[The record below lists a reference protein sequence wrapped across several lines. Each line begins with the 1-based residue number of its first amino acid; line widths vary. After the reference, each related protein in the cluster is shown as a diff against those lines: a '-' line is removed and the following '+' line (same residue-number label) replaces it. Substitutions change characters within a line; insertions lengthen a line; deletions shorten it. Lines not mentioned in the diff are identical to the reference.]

1 MRTKNEIGLNRRLG
15 APLALALAAGALV
28 ATPVM
33 AQGQYY
39 EDKDEPDPGPGYHYR
54 AVNQAQTEER
64 DWYEPNDVSE
74 WFDEDDGDYV
84 QYRSNQWEANEPD
97 AVIYD
102 QYYTV
107 EYQPREGATREQ
119 DATAEDTDYYYDP
132 YQKETR
138 ERARVHNTEPPVRT
152 QRQQTSFSTQVNG
165 ALQSY
170 REINLQGQP
179 EPHTVV
185 KVRTNDGRIALVDLG
200 PRVDLRQMNLE
211 QGDMVVAEGR
221 RGTINNEPVLI
232 ATSIRAEGQSR
243 QLRTSGVGDDLWLQ
257 GTQNRGDQAAPRRER
272 PPRAENR
279 GSMTNRDMQR
289 RQYRTTQDRQMT
301 AAATPTRLHGDLQ
314 SFGRVQLQGQ
324 QDAHTIVEMRLD
336 DGQRALVNLGPRVD
350 PQDLN
355 LKRGD
360 TITVEGRRGRIN
372 QQPVLM
378 ATSIEVNGE
387 RTQIQQP
394 RAMNLQQD
402 NDLREQDESGYLYT
416 TERVAQTGETGQG
429 QDVSQIVASWPSEAK
444 DAAEA
449 MQRKYGQP
457 DVKTSEMLIWKKTG
471 PFEKTIVH
479 KEAVRHDFPTP
490 HKDVLE
496 QCVKYEAPADKM
508 DELAQFDGSLTVR
521 RTDGLMCSRCNSEE
535 MNILALNLADQIVK
549 GDLSVDEARDQLA
562 ETARAYEQGQRLP
575 MTQEL
580 QFKTSGST
588 EQSDTPNDDTDTGP
602 LFDSG
607 GSS

>member
-1 MRTKNEIGLNRRLG
+1 MRPKIDSCLNRRMG
-15 APLALALAAGALV
+15 APLALAMAAGAL
-28 ATPVM
+28 AAAPVM

-39 EDKDEPDPGPGYHYR
+39 EDKDRPDVGTSYQYR
-54 AVNQAQTEER
+54 AVSHAQEEES
-64 DWYEPNDVSE
+64 DWYEPNDVSD

-97 AVIYD
+97 VVIYD

-107 EYQPREGATREQ
+107 EYQPGERETDEIGS
-119 DATAEDTDYYYDP
+119 TAEDTDYYYDP
-132 YQKETR
+132 HRKEPR
-138 ERARVHNTEPPVRT
+138 ERVRMYKTEPPVRT
-152 QRQQTSFSTQVNG
+152 QTQQSSVSTQVNG
-165 ALQSY
+165 SLQSY

-179 EPHTVV
+179 EPHTIV
-185 KVRTNDGRIALVDLG
+185 KIRTSDGRIALVDLG
-200 PRVDLRQMNLE
+200 PRVDLREMNLE
-211 QGDMVVAEGR
+211 QGDTVVAEGR

-243 QLRTSGVGDDLWLQ
+243 ELRTSAVGDELWLQ
-257 GTQNRGDQAAPRRER
+257 GTRDRDDQAAPRRER
-272 PPRAENR
+272 N
-279 GSMTNRDMQR
+279 MTS
-289 RQYRTTQDRQMT
+289 RQYRTTQEGQMT
-301 AAATPTRLHGDLQ
+301 AAAGPTRLHGDLQ

-324 QDAHTIVEMRLD
+324 QAAHTIVELRLD
-336 DGQRALVNLGPRVD
+336 DGQRALVNLGPKVD
-350 PQDLN
+350 VQDLD
-355 LKRGD
+355 LERGD

-372 QQPVLM
+372 RQPVLM

-394 RAMNLQQD
+394 RAMNMQQD
-402 NDLREQDESGYLYT
+402 ENLREQDESGYLYT
-416 TERVAQTGETGQG
+416 TERVSQTGEAGQG
-429 QDVSQIVASWPSEAK
+429 QDLNQIVMSWPSAAK

-449 MQRKYGQP
+449 MQSKYGQP
-457 DVKTSEMLIWKKTG
+457 DVKTPELLIWKNTG

-479 KEAVRHDFPTP
+479 KEAVQHDFPTP

-496 QCVKYEAPADKM
+496 QCVKYEVPADKM
-508 DELAQFDGSLTVR
+508 DELAQFDGSIIVY
-521 RTDGLMCSRCNSEE
+521 RTDGLMCARCHKED

-549 GDLSVDEARDQLA
+549 GDLSADEARDQLA
-562 ETARAYEQGQRLP
+562 ETARAYEQGQRPP

-588 EQSDTPNDDTDTGP
+588 EQPDTPADDTDTGI